1 MMSYTLLSFDEIK
14 STSDL
19 LKEHFSSFSH
29 FTIIKTNYQ
38 NQGRGQYERTWM
50 SDKNENILFSVLL
63 KDLHIK
69 QIDDLK
75 QWMIDS
81 IMTLLKSYQL
91 NPVFKKPNDIYIDHQ
106 KICGI
111 LFETRTLNETLE
123 YVIIGVGLNVNQINF
138 QTLNATSMKKI
149 LNQTFDIQ
157 FLFNELLNIML
168 KSYHSI

>member
-38 NQGRGQYERTWM
+38 YKGRGQYERTWT
-50 SDKNENILFSVLL
+50 SNRNENILFSLLL

-69 QIDDLK
+69 HIDDLK
-75 QWMIDS
+75 QWMIES
-81 IMTLLKSYQL
+81 IIGFLKSHQL
-91 NPVFKKPNDIYIDHQ
+91 NPVFKKPNDIYINNQ

-123 YVIIGVGLNVNQINF
+123 YVIIGVGLNVNQENF
-138 QTLNATSMKKI
+138 QALNATSMKKI
-149 LNQTFDIQ
+149 LKQTFNIQ
-157 FLFNELLNIML
+157 TLFDELLNMMITTY
-168 KSYHSI
+168 KIK